1 MSALQQQLG
10 YFSSIFCFKA
20 AITGMGDALREK
32 ATALS

>member
-10 YFSSIFCFKA
+10 DFSSIFCFKA